1 MSSRG
6 ELRAERNFYALVF
19 VGVALFVLLLV
30 VGFVEGAFAA
40 LGVCFGGA
48 GVIALRFSGA
58 VRTHS
63 KQHELLLLPGPD
75 QGNPRVTRRVG
86 VGLLFAAVVALY
98 VAWESSG
105 MGASA
110 P

>member
-30 VGFVEGAFAA
+30 VGFVEGAFAV
-40 LGVCFGGA
+40 LGLCFGGA
-48 GVIALRFSGA
+48 GVIALIYSRA

-63 KQHELLLLPGPD
+63 RQHQLLLIPGPE
-75 QGNPRVTRRVG
+75 QGSPRATRRVG

-98 VAWESSG
+98 IAWESSG
-105 MGASA
+105 LGL
-110 P
+110 